1 MAGNFVPPTPTSMLG
16 TPENCWEKGHFK
28 KLFVNNPDAASNSA
42 DVVTTQWIREQ
53 FYALLHDTLKHS
65 KTAYKT
71 EWNGHICLGDFFGGF
86 ILQWGHV
93 RASEVHFVEEDS
105 WQRLRIPYNIVFP
118 TTCAYREAHYTWEN
132 SQATARSFFI
142 GGDNKQ
148 LEIDVP
154 LNEQVTQVG
163 IEWFAIG
170 F

>member
-1 MAGNFVPPTPTSMLG
+1 MADTKFMSFVEVTPSLSDSVLVANAANGVRRATLEKLKEGLG
-16 TPENCWEKGHFK
+16 ISGSWHN
-28 KLFVNNPDAASNSA
+28 L
-42 DVVTTQWIREQ
+42 Q
-53 FYALLHDTLKHS
+53 
-65 KTAYKT
+65 
-71 EWNGHICLGDFFGGF
+71 WNGCVCLGSFLGGM

-93 RASEVHFVEEDS
+93 ASKDVVFHEEDG
-105 WQRLRIPYNIVFP
+105 WQRLRIPYNIMFP
-118 TTCAYREAHYTWEN
+118 KMCVYREAHYTWEN

-163 IEWFAIG
+163 IEWFAVG

>member
-1 MAGNFVPPTPTSMLG
+1 MAGNFVPPTPSSTLG
-16 TPENCWEKGHFK
+16 TSGNRWAGGFFD

-42 DVVTTQWIREQ
+42 DVVTTEWIRQQ
-53 FYALLHDTLKHS
+53 FHGILYNTLLYT

-71 EWNGHICLGDFFGGF
+71 EWNGYLCLGDFFGGL

-93 RASEVHFVEEDS
+93 KASEVHFVEEDS

-118 TTCAYREAHYTWEN
+118 KTCVYREAHYTWEN

-163 IEWFAIG
+163 IEWFSIG
-170 F
+170 V

>member
-1 MAGNFVPPTPTSMLG
+1 MADTKFMSFAEVTPNITDSVLVANMANGVRRATL
-16 TPENCWEKGHFK
+16 ENLKKAIGVSGSGHN
-28 KLFVNNPDAASNSA
+28 LN
-42 DVVTTQWIREQ
+42 
-53 FYALLHDTLKHS
+53 
-65 KTAYKT
+65 
-71 EWNGHICLGDFFGGF
+71 WNGYVCFGDALGGL
-86 ILQWGHV
+86 IMQWGHV
-93 RASEVHFVEEDS
+93 ASKDVQPVVEEG

-118 TTCAYREAHYTWEN
+118 ATCAYREAHYTWEN